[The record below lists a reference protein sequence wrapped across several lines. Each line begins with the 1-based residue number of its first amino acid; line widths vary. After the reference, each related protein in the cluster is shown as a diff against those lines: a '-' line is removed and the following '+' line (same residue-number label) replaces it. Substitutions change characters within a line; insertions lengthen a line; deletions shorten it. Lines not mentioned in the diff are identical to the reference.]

1 MEAIKNA
8 DHEKLLAA
16 IELES
21 EETIRQ
27 AHTRKMNRDLIESRF
42 YTSLLRMEFE
52 NVLAIFLPNKTDI
65 DDFDLQNALLSL
77 RGVFYSFIHLVKFN
91 KGEITEESMG
101 SHANEMQQLGWII
114 EVEQGVYAIS
124 TEAEN
129 LVKLYYEIKD
139 ENDLSIDIET
149 KLEETK
155 DRVSIVMGEP
165 LETA

>member
-8 DHEKLLAA
+8 DHESLLEA
-16 IELES
+16 IERDNET
-21 EETIRQ
+21 TIRQ
-27 AHTRKMNRDLIESRF
+27 NHTTKMNKELIESRF

-52 NVLAIFLPNKTDI
+52 NVKAIFLQNKTEI

-77 RGVFYSFIHLVKFN
+77 RSVFYSFINLVKFN

-114 EVEQGVYAIS
+114 EVEEGVYAIS
-124 TEAEN
+124 AEAEN

-139 ENDLSIDIET
+139 ETDLSVDIET